1 MQQLIKS
8 IQDLFRTLTVET
20 WLSKIFF
27 GGGLSSPLKSWQDF
41 HRSSTGM
48 KMPISL
54 LVTFSGLL
62 HSKLGILKYIRTY
75 NGPLESNQT
84 RLFRTFCKSCE
95 GVQRPLKSSHDFFMT
110 LTFEIRQ
117 SKTFQGLHGSSREN
131 KDSFSMFM
139 TFSGQLHLKLGNPR
153 STRLYLLFLWLFYDF
168 YIEKTASTLFFSNL
182 VRVI

>member
-1 MQQLIKS
+1 MTCTGLLEFWENWAVLYSSTKS
-8 IQDLFRTLTVET
+8 TD
-20 WLSKIFF
+20 
-27 GGGLSSPLKSWQDF
+27 KSWKDF
-41 HRSSTGM
+41 QKSSTGVE
-48 KMPISL
+48 MPISL
-54 LVTFSGLL
+54 FVTFSGLL
-62 HSKLGILKYIRTY
+62 HSKLDILRYIRTY

-117 SKTFQGLHGSSREN
+117 SKTFQGLYGSSREN

-153 STRLYLLFLWLFYDF
+153 STRLHLCPFQLIITSQTMF
-168 YIEKTASTLFFSNL
+168 TLARKGL
-182 VRVI
+182 KYMVLE